1 MREQARAQLFGDLID
16 LEFKE
21 IEDFYHA
28 EEAEADA
35 AARLNLRSR
44 MTLTLRTARK

>member
-21 IEDFYHA
+21 IEGFYHA
-28 EEAEADA
+28 EEAEADEA
-35 AARLNLRSR
+35 AAVIP
-44 MTLTLRTARK
+44 AGGEQPQD